1 MRRRVTRNLCS
12 AALQAR
18 PWRSVAVLCRWYPY
32 RYQVEDGRTRIWS
45 RRLDALYTDGVIE
58 TRRRGEFFGQERL
71 KYLMR
76 RKGTTAEGLPPL
88 ILDRVLG
95 FSNGTLTDDIG
106 VLAILFDQSGR
117 PPLH

>member
-1 MRRRVTRNLCS
+1 MPLGIRPDTKWKTDEQEF
-12 AALQAR
+12 AAGDLM
-18 PWRSVAVLCRWYPY
+18 L
-32 RYQVEDGRTRIWS
+32 
-45 RRLDALYTDGVIE
+45 LYTDGVIE

>member
-1 MRRRVTRNLCS
+1 MML
-12 AALQAR
+12 
-18 PWRSVAVLCRWYPY
+18 
-32 RYQVEDGRTRIWS
+32 
-45 RRLDALYTDGVIE
+45 LYTNSVIE

-106 VLAILFDQSGR
+106 VPRHIVRSIWTTTSPLRVSRLSGGLKPDKR
-117 PPLH
+117 